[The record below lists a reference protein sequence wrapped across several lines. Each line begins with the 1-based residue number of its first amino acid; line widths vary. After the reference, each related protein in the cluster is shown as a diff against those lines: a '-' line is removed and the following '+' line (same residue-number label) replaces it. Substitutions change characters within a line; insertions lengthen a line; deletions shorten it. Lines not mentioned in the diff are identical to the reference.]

1 MTLMEHA
8 FDDVQLV
15 LQGFSVRAPSTEAAP
30 AYTQRLLR
38 ESITKWIRRVTSLR
52 VTLAGQHEGGISNQR
67 LLAVRKREGRDYAH
81 WTVQLKQELQ
91 RKSFDHFDAIKRIP
105 SESELATFAA
115 GPARDWLVKRVER
128 GGLDIGIE
136 KLSKTYAARKRRDG
150 YGGKPVGVRKG
161 TWLKALAASRVEFVY

>member
-1 MTLMEHA
+1 MEQA
-8 FDDVQLV
+8 FDDVQRL
-15 LQGFSVRAPSTEAAP
+15 LQGFSVQAPSTSAP
-30 AYTQRLLR
+30 PTYTQRLLR
-38 ESITKWIRRVTSLR
+38 ETITKWIRRVTSLR

-81 WTVQLKQELQ
+81 WTVQIKQAVQ
-91 RKSFDHFDAIKRIP
+91 RRCFDHFDAIKRIP

-115 GPARDWLVKRVER
+115 GPARDWLVARVER
-128 GGLDIGIE
+128 GGLDIVLE
-136 KLSKTYAARKRRDG
+136 KLTKTYAARKRRDG